1 MKSLHEAM
9 RYKPVVSDNK
19 FAAFIESIVEDDLD
33 DPELVNAMRCK
44 PPESKNQMQ
53 ASGVEKQYASPRSGK
68 TKCKPMGSEN
78 KMQVLGVKTQDD
90 MKKAKSEESK
100 DAETKELIKR
110 ISPKHKFC
118 STYACTCECL
128 TNGRCIERLASNIS
142 QIFIANV
149 ENSNLAEKIKKIIVK

>member
-9 RYKPVVSDNK
+9 RYKAVVSENK

-44 PPESKNQMQ
+44 PPESKKQMQ

-100 DAETKELIKR
+100 DAETK
-110 ISPKHKFC
+110 
-118 STYACTCECL
+118 
-128 TNGRCIERLASNIS
+128 
-142 QIFIANV
+142 
-149 ENSNLAEKIKKIIVK
+149 